1 MQCRNFVLYV
11 IDGHF
16 FNARR
21 IFGIASMSCARVAG
35 GRDQLQLTLP
45 SVMKETVVVLSFL
58 IVKLTL
64 FATVSCHQ
72 AVNPLKDAGASAHQH
87 QHPHEQV
94 HQQQQREA
102 VQRGTQHQP
111 AGRGIDRNAVHD
123 QE

>member
-1 MQCRNFVLYV
+1 VPKFCTIYV
-11 IDGHF
+11 VDGQF
-16 FNARR
+16 FNALR

-35 GRDQLQLTLP
+35 GKDQLLSTVP

-64 FATVSCHQ
+64 LATVSCHQ
-72 AVNPLKDAGASAHQH
+72 AVNPLKDAGSSAHQH
-87 QHPHEQV
+87 QHTHEQV
-94 HQQQQREA
+94 HQQQQREP
-102 VQRGTQHQP
+102 VQRGTQHHP